1 MDFKDILANL
11 KDVVSPDVLA
21 FFAIIYFAFNKFF
34 KVIAKLFGVK
44 NEWEDMKKIKID
56 VEKVIEITNN
66 TKQEVHEIKN
76 DVNAYKQ
83 RTHAIENEKHVLTG
97 LVKSNMEL
105 IEKMEK
111 YVK

>member
-11 KDVVSPDVLA
+11 KDVISPDVLA

-34 KVIAKLFGVK
+34 KAIAKLLGFK

-56 VEKVIEITNN
+56 VEKVIDITNK

-76 DVNAYKQ
+76 DVNAYKK
-83 RTHAIENEKHVLTG
+83 RTHKIENENIVLQKI
-97 LVKSNMEL
+97 LEQNIAL
-105 IEKMEK
+105 MEK
-111 YVK
+111 INNKL

>member
-11 KDVVSPDVLA
+11 KDVISPDVLA

-34 KVIAKLFGVK
+34 KAIAKLFGFK

-56 VEKVIEITNN
+56 VEKVIDITNK

-76 DVNAYKQ
+76 DVNAYKK
-83 RTHAIENEKHVLTG
+83 RTHKIENENIVLQKI
-97 LVKSNMEL
+97 LEQNIAL
-105 IEKMEK
+105 MEK
-111 YVK
+111 INNKL